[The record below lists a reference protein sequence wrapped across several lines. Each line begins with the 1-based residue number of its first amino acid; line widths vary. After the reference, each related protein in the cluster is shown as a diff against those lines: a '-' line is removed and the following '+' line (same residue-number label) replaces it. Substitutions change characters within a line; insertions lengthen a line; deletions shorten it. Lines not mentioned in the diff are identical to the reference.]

1 MTFGSR
7 ACSARLG
14 RTSRRWTSCALAAAS
29 LLGIGLASVVQ
40 AQGDDPSASR
50 PRSAKRLVRFFD
62 FEEPTNPYPVPAH
75 WFRAQDDPAGV
86 RRPGYPKYNGGA
98 FDKTIAVSGKASV
111 RLPTSGGSTVLRL
124 EAGEIPIFPDA
135 DYSVS
140 AKVQTVGLEHAR
152 AFLTARL
159 LDQRSNPIPGAEVRS
174 VPVLAPGGWET
185 VQILVPG
192 NSPAAAWLQ
201 IDLELL
207 QPKQFE
213 PPPPEAIRKHIVPRE
228 DVAGAAYFDDVAVAL
243 VPRTKFWA
251 AQASGIFVAPERPT
265 LGMLVRDQ
273 GGEELS
279 ARVRVLDIDG
289 KNVAEETIKLDPSAR
304 ASTWTPTLPGY
315 GWYRAI
321 LDIDAADISVT
332 RQEVWLCSL
341 PDRLKLV
348 NSASRIR
355 DLARFGIIADDT
367 PEKLL
372 SQIPA
377 IAERIGTR
385 FITIPAFDASLG
397 VDQQRA
403 SLAGRSAT
411 IEKLLAQGQQVTL
424 TVGDVPPELAVA
436 HVLDATDAL
445 GMCEHDPKTWAP
457 FMEPMLD
464 VFGQQ
469 ILRYQLG
476 ITGDTHAMRRD
487 PTLGVETFERSISRL
502 VPGPRILLP
511 WRADHP
517 IPMITRG
524 PAANVAA
531 PDLGGTISPGPL
543 VDELSMVFPLGFA
556 PGAMHDLSLVWRDQ
570 LASGNAIG
578 LTVVPEL
585 PEIDRYGP
593 KARASELARRVVE
606 FWGAMGAGGH
616 ASTPDG
622 TAIWPRIA
630 VDAPWRI
637 VTHADDSDP
646 TLLPGPALAA
656 MSQMAERLAGRRMI
670 TMVPGPAGVRAM
682 LLAEPV
688 VGGGDAENAGLSGAG
703 GIGNRPGDTLVRACV
718 VAWADSAEPDRAWVD
733 VYPARDSVEVVDMF
747 GNSTQLAISASGSG
761 ARSRPSA
768 QIRVPLT
775 DSPVFIEGV
784 DPYLAQFTSSF
795 KLTPTFIPAIV
806 AEHDMRIEMTNPW
819 PIRIT
824 GQIQLK
830 EPESATGA
838 PTPRGMA
845 WTISPNV
852 IEFAI
857 APGQTTSVPLQL
869 AFGPGQLAGVKDLL
883 MVARVLA
890 DRQYPA
896 IRTTTSIEVGLPDL
910 ELVPD
915 VQLGPTP
922 SGPDVIVT
930 AAITNRDTK
939 PRTLRLELAAAD
951 TPGQQLQISAL
962 PPSQT
967 AYKRFV
973 IRDGARLLG
982 GKRVRITLGDDESA
996 ARLSKAVM
1004 VPKPQ

>member
-1 MTFGSR
+1 MTSGSR
-7 ACSARLG
+7 ECSARHD
-14 RTSRRWTSCALAAAS
+14 RTTRRVSIRTLAAAA
-29 LLGIGLASVVQ
+29 LLATGLASAAQ
-40 AQGDDPSASR
+40 TQGDNATAAR
-50 PRSAKRLVRFFD
+50 PRAANRLVRVFD
-62 FEEPTNPYPVPAH
+62 FEEPANPYPVPAH

-86 RRPGYPKYNGGA
+86 RRLGYPRYNEA
-98 FDKTIAVSGKASV
+98 TFDKVLAVSGMASV

-135 DYSVS
+135 DYAVS
-140 AKVQTVGLEHAR
+140 ARVQTVGLEHAR

-174 VPVLAPGGWET
+174 VPVLSPGGWET

-192 NSPAAAWLQ
+192 RSPAAAWLQ

-207 QPKQFE
+207 QPKQFA
-213 PPPPEAIRKHIVPRE
+213 PPPPEAIKEHIVPHE
-228 DVAGAAYFDDVAVAL
+228 DVSGAAYFDDVAVAL

-251 AQASGIFVAPERPT
+251 TQPSGVFIAPDRPT
-265 LGMLVRDQ
+265 LGMQVRDQ

-289 KNVAEETIKLDPSAR
+289 KNVAEETFKLDPSAR
-304 ASTWTPTLPGY
+304 SSTWTPTLPGH

-321 LDIDAADISVT
+321 LDIDTADINVT

-341 PDRLKLV
+341 PERLKLV
-348 NSASRIR
+348 NSSSRVR
-355 DLARFGIIADDT
+355 DLTRFGIIADDT

-372 SQIPA
+372 AQIPA
-377 IAERIGTR
+377 ITERVGTR
-385 FITIPAFDASLG
+385 FITIPSFDASLG

-403 SLAGRSAT
+403 SLATRSPT

-445 GMCEHDPKTWAP
+445 GMCEHDPKTWVP
-457 FMEPMLD
+457 YMEPMLD

-476 ITGDTHAMRRD
+476 RTGDTHAMRRD
-487 PTLGVETFERSISRL
+487 PTLGAETFERSISRL
-502 VPGPRILLP
+502 VPGPRIVLP

-517 IPMITRG
+517 IPTITRSSG
-524 PAANVAA
+524 PGTGT
-531 PDLGGTISPGPL
+531 PDRGGTIAAGPL
-543 VDELSMVFPLGFA
+543 VDELAMVFSLGFA
-556 PGAMHDLSLVWRDQ
+556 PSAMHDLALSWRDQ
-570 LASGNAIG
+570 VSGGNAIG

-585 PEIDRYGP
+585 PEMDRYGP
-593 KARASELARRVVE
+593 RARASEFARRVVE
-606 FWGAMGAGGH
+606 FWGAMGAGA
-616 ASTPDG
+616 ASPTPEG
-622 TAIWPRIA
+622 GVIWPRIA
-630 VDAPWRI
+630 VDTPWRFAA
-637 VTHADDSDP
+637 HSDDSDP

-688 VGGGDAENAGLSGAG
+688 VGAESEGAGLAGAG
-703 GIGNRPGDTLVRACV
+703 SPTNRPGETLVRACV

-733 VYPARDSVEVVDMF
+733 VYPARDGVEVVDMF
-747 GNSTQLAISASGSG
+747 GNSTQLTIGASGSG
-761 ARSRPSA
+761 AANRIGA

-775 DSPVFIEGV
+775 DSPVFIEAV

-795 KLTPTFIPAIV
+795 KLTPRFIPAVV

-830 EPESATGA
+830 EAESATGGPA
-838 PTPRGMA
+838 PRGMA

-852 IEFAI
+852 IDFAI

-930 AAITNRDTK
+930 AAITNRDTR
-939 PRTLRLELAAAD
+939 PRTLRLELAASD
-951 TPGQQLQISAL
+951 TPGQQLQISVL

-973 IRDGARLLG
+973 IREGARLLG
-982 GKRVRITLGDDESA
+982 GKRIRVTLGDDESA
-996 ARLSKAVM
+996 ARLSKAVL